1 MIIRGTTP
9 YHSFVLPLS
18 SSQISNF
25 YVTYTQNG
33 EIVID
38 KQMGADGVE
47 IADVNLST
55 ENANVENLQDEEIE
69 IDEQTT
75 GSKITIHL
83 TQEETLGFHFYPAAE
98 KNLAIIQ
105 IRILDTDGEAYAST
119 PVQERIFGVIK
130 DGVIGNEEST
140 TEDWFISLN

>member
-18 SSQISNF
+18 SSQVSNF

-75 GSKITIHL
+75 GSKITLHL

-105 IRILDTDGEAYAST
+105 IRILDTNGEAYAST
-119 PVQERIFGVIK
+119 PIQERIFGVIK

-140 TEDWFISLN
+140 TED

>member
-83 TQEETLGFHFYPAAE
+83 TQEDTLGFHFYPAAE

-105 IRILDTDGEAYAST
+105 IRILDTNGEAYAST
-119 PVQERIFGVIK
+119 PIQERVFGVLK
-130 DGVIGNEEST
+130 NGVIGNEEST
-140 TEDWFISLN
+140 TED